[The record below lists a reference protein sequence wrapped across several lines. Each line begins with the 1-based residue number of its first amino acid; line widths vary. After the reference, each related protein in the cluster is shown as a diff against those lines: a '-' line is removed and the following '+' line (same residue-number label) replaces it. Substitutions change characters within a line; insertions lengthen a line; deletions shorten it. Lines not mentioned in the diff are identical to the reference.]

1 MYRNTIINYKK
12 CKGVF
17 MQNEKEGAFKLNNE
31 IVINM
36 EEKVFNGDMLDI
48 GMDNYGVIYNIYK
61 KNNTDF
67 NVEYIDNK
75 KGLDFIKNNSYDI
88 CVMFLSFSSIM
99 LKANKQKLVKKICDY
114 LREDGLFYIWDLDK
128 KYGRILN
135 ENVKVKISDDITKQ
149 IIFKEFNIFKESS
162 YESTKNILND
172 FFDII
177 DFKCSDG
184 GYYIKAQKRRRSEYE
199 KIENII
205 SGDKF

>member
-1 MYRNTIINYKK
+1 
-12 CKGVF
+12 

-36 EEKVFNGDMLDI
+36 EKKVFNGDILDI

-61 KNNTDF
+61 KSNTDF

-128 KYGRILN
+128 NMEKY
-135 ENVKVKISDDITKQ
+135 
-149 IIFKEFNIFKESS
+149 
-162 YESTKNILND
+162 
-172 FFDII
+172 
-177 DFKCSDG
+177 
-184 GYYIKAQKRRRSEYE
+184 
-199 KIENII
+199 
-205 SGDKF
+205 